1 MDSNTPTPTPKTTIA
16 PKTPIATLASILALH
31 LVRDPRAFIR
41 ALLEEA
47 IRPFGT
53 LAAWGEHIEATRPGW
68 GPERDWSF
76 PDPRGLHEDDALAL
90 TAALTLALLDDEYRD
105 DKSFGAVWMGITTN
119 ADRSGEWGQRAVLIR
134 TAAEL
139 ADELVTRGL
148 YSKARGFKIVGQMLE
163 SFMHS
168 FGDCDALAK
177 CITARCEEAQHA
189 ACDAVGEVA

>member
-1 MDSNTPTPTPKTTIA
+1 MDSNTPTTTPKTTIA
-16 PKTPIATLASILALH
+16 PKTPIATLASFLALH

-41 ALLEEA
+41 ALLDEA

-53 LAAWGEHIEATRPGW
+53 LAAWAAHIEATRPGW

-105 DKSFGAVWMGITTN
+105 DKSFGAVWMGIDQT
-119 ADRSGEWGQRAVLIR
+119 ADRSSEWCQRAVLIR

-139 ADELVTRGL
+139 ADELVEHGGISKRG
-148 YSKARGFKIVGQMLE
+148 GTKIVDRMLQ
-163 SFMHS
+163 SFMCA
-168 FGDCDALAK
+168 FGDCDELTK
-177 CITARCEEAQHA
+177 RITARCEEAQHA
-189 ACDAVGEVA
+189 ACDAAEVA